1 MEKKVTV
8 REVKKA
14 LELAGVDVKE
24 VFNQYGGWND
34 KRKNGRRIKLPYNKE
49 ILNTSTCDEVADI
62 LSSMFPTHTISVKNH
77 KSVHSIYKYTS
88 LTVHVKE
95 L

>member
-1 MEKKVTV
+1 MTV

-14 LELAGVDVKE
+14 LELAGVDVKK
-24 VFNQYGGWND
+24 VFSLRGWND

-62 LSSMFPTHTISVKNH
+62 LSSMFPTNTISVKNH
-77 KSVHSIYKYTS
+77 KSATMYKYAS